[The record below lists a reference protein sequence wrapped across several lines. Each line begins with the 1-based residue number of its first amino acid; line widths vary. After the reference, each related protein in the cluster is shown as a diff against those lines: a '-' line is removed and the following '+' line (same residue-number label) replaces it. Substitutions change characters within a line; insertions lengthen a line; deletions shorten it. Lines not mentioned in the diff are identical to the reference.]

1 MTEPRQSRSRPTTSS
16 RQRALRQSSSG
27 VPPTA
32 RGAVLIGILVIA
44 GIVGLQILDDSGA
57 SNVKIA
63 STDSTTATTS
73 DPSSTTVALRQPS
86 DVRVKVYNASGVDKQ
101 ATVMTDKLKALG
113 WATQEPDTI
122 SPTRDGTGVQCVAGF
137 ESEAASLATAVG
149 QGAVVEPYPTTPP
162 AGADQADCLVILGK
176 V

>member
-1 MTEPRQSRSRPTTSS
+1 M
-16 RQRALRQSSSG
+16 
-27 VPPTA
+27 PPTA

-57 SNVKIA
+57 SNVKI
-63 STDSTTATTS
+63 DSSSDTTATTVG
-73 DPSSTTVALRQPS
+73 PSATTVALRQPS

-113 WATQEPDTI
+113 WATQEPDTLT
-122 SPTRDGTGVQCVAGF
+122 PTRDGTGVQCVAGF
-137 ESEAASLATAVG
+137 ENEAASLATAVG
-149 QGAVVEPYPTTPP
+149 QGATVESYPSSPP